1 MKAVIQ
7 RVRRASVSVADRKV
21 SEIGCGLMILLGVVK
36 GDTAAEA
43 EKLARKIAGMRIFPD
58 ADGVMNVNC
67 IDAGAEL
74 MAVSQFT
81 LAASLRRGNRPSYAE
96 AAGRP
101 EALPLYEYFCRSL
114 SQHTG
119 QNVAPGEFGAD
130 MQVELINDGPV
141 TIIAD
146 TDDF

>member
-7 RVRRASVSVADRKV
+7 RVARASVSVGGRQV
-21 SEIGCGLMILLGVVK
+21 SEIGRGLMILLGVVK
-36 GDTAAEA
+36 GDTQEEA
-43 EKLARKIAGMRIFPD
+43 EKLARKISGMRIFPD
-58 ADGVMNVNC
+58 AEGVMNVNC
-67 IDAGAEL
+67 IDAGADL

-81 LAASLRRGNRPSYAE
+81 LAASLRRGNRPSYVE

-101 EALPLYEYFCRSL
+101 EALPLYDSFCQTLGRL
-114 SQHTG
+114 TG
-119 QNVAPGEFGAD
+119 KEVARGEFGAD

-146 TDDF
+146 TKDF

>member
-7 RVRRASVSVADRKV
+7 RVRRASVTVEGRMV
-21 SEIGCGLMILLGVVK
+21 SAIGPGLMILLGVVK
-36 GDTAAEA
+36 GDSEAEA
-43 EKLARKIAGMRIFPD
+43 DKLARKIAGMRIFPD
-58 ADGVMNVNC
+58 AEGVMNVNC
-67 IDAGAEL
+67 VDAGVEI

-81 LAASLRRGNRPSYAE
+81 LAASLRRGNRPSYVE

-101 EALPLYEYFCRSL
+101 EALPLYETFCIKL
-114 SQHTG
+114 GEVTG
-119 QNVAPGEFGAD
+119 KSVARGEFGAD

-146 TDDF
+146 TNEF

>member
-7 RVRRASVSVADRKV
+7 RVARASVSVGGRQV
-21 SEIGCGLMILLGVVK
+21 SEIGRGLMILLGVVK
-36 GDTAAEA
+36 GDTQEEA

-58 ADGVMNVNC
+58 AEGVMNVNC
-67 IDAGAEL
+67 IDAGA
-74 MAVSQFT
+74 
-81 LAASLRRGNRPSYAE
+81 SLRRGNRPSYVE

-101 EALPLYEYFCRSL
+101 EALPLYDSFCQTLGRL
-114 SQHTG
+114 TG
-119 QNVAPGEFGAD
+119 KEVARGEFGAD

-146 TDDF
+146 TKDF